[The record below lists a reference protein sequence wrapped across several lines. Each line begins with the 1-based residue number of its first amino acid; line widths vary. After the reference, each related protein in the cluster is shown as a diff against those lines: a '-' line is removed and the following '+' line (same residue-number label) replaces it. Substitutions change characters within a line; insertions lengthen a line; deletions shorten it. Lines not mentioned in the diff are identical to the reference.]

1 MSGHSAAVAP
11 PVGATR
17 RAPFARRAPR
27 TAGGQRRRFAWL
39 MLTPALLGM
48 LVFFVYPLVAT
59 VYFSFTRFDLVSAPQ
74 WIGLRNYR
82 YFLHEDPSVWQ
93 SVRNTMWLTAVM
105 VPSRILFGLACAG
118 IVTTVRRGS
127 GVLRTLFYL
136 PALAPPVAAT
146 VAFVFLFNPA
156 TGPVNQ
162 VLGWVG
168 IDGPL
173 WFNDPAWAK
182 PGLAVLG
189 LWAVGD
195 VMIILAAALLDVPRD
210 QYEAASLDGANA
222 AQRFRYVTLPN
233 IAPVLIFAVVTGV
246 IAMFQYFTEAVV
258 AAQVASGRANQGEGT
273 ATTLGYPSGS
283 TLTFSQWL
291 YQEGFT
297 NFYLGYTSAL
307 SVIMFVVAVGFIA
320 LLLLRSKAFVSGS
333 AA

>member
-1 MSGHSAAVAP
+1 VSVNVAR
-11 PVGATR
+11 GA
-17 RAPFARRAPR
+17 FASKAPR
-27 TAGGQRRRFAWL
+27 TATRQRKRFAWL

-82 YFLHEDPSVWQ
+82 YFLHEDPQVWQ
-93 SVRNTMWLTAVM
+93 SIRNTLWLTAVM
-105 VPSRILFGLACAG
+105 VPARILFGLGCAG
-118 IVTTVRRGS
+118 IVTTLKRGAS
-127 GVLRTLFYL
+127 VLRALYYL
-136 PALAPPVAAT
+136 PALAPPVATT

-162 VLGWVG
+162 VLGWIG

-182 PGLAVLG
+182 PGLVLLG
-189 LWAVGD
+189 LWGVGD
-195 VMIILAAALLDVPRD
+195 IMIILMASLLDVPRD
-210 QYEAASLDGANA
+210 QYEAASLDGANGP
-222 AQRFRYVTLPN
+222 QRFRYVTLPN
-233 IAPVLIFAVVTGV
+233 ISPVLIFAVVTGV
-246 IAMFQYFTEAVV
+246 IAMLQYFTEAVV

-297 NFYLGYTSAL
+297 NFYLGYASAL
-307 SVIMFVVAVGFIA
+307 AVIMFVVAVGFIV
-320 LLLLRSKAFVSGS
+320 LLLVRSKTFVNG
-333 AA
+333 AQA

>member
-1 MSGHSAAVAP
+1 MSGHDVAVAP
-11 PVGATR
+11 ALGATR
-17 RAPFARRAPR
+17 RGPFSGRAPSSV
-27 TAGGQRRRFAWL
+27 TAQRRRFAVL

-48 LVFFVYPLVAT
+48 LVFFGYPLVAT

-93 SVRNTMWLTAVM
+93 SVRNTLWLTAVL
-105 VPSRILFGLACAG
+105 VPARILFGLACAG
-118 IVTTVRRGS
+118 IVTSVKRGAS
-127 GVLRTLFYL
+127 VLRTLYYL

-162 VLGWVG
+162 ALGWVG
-168 IDGPL
+168 VDGPL
-173 WFNDPAWAK
+173 WFNDPSWAK
-182 PGLAVLG
+182 PGLALLG
-189 LWAVGD
+189 LWGVGD
-195 VMIILAAALLDVPRD
+195 IMIILMAALLDVPRD

-222 AQRFRYVTLPN
+222 RQRFRYVTLPN
-233 IAPVLIFAVVTGV
+233 ISPVLVFAVVTGV
-246 IAMFQYFTEAVV
+246 IAMLQYFTEAVV

-273 ATTLGYPSGS
+273 ATTLGYPNGS
-283 TLTFSQWL
+283 TLTFAQWL

-307 SVIMFVVAVGFIA
+307 SVVMFVVAVGFIA
-320 LLLLRSKAFVSGS
+320 LLLARSRTFVAGGE
-333 AA
+333 A

>member
-1 MSGHSAAVAP
+1 
-11 PVGATR
+11 
-17 RAPFARRAPR
+17 
-27 TAGGQRRRFAWL
+27 

-48 LVFFVYPLVAT
+48 LVFFVYPLIAT

-82 YFLHEDPSVWQ
+82 YFLHEDPAVWQ
-93 SVRNTMWLTAVM
+93 SIRNTLWLTAVM

-118 IVTTVRRGS
+118 IVTTVKRGG

-136 PALAPPVAAT
+136 PALAPPVAST

-156 TGPVNQ
+156 TGPVNH
-162 VLGWVG
+162 VLGWLG

-173 WFNDPAWAK
+173 WFNSPEWAK
-182 PGLAVLG
+182 PGLSLLG

-195 VMIILAAALLDVPRD
+195 VMIILVASLLDVPRD
-210 QYEAASLDGANA
+210 QYEAAGLDGANA
-222 AQRFRYVTLPN
+222 RQRFWYVTLPN
-233 IAPVLIFAVVTGV
+233 IAPVLVFSVVTGV
-246 IAMFQYFTEAVV
+246 IAMLQYFTEAVV

-283 TLTFSQWL
+283 MLTFSQWL

-307 SVIMFVVAVGFIA
+307 AVIMFVVAMGFVV
-320 LLLLRSKAFVSGS
+320 LLLVRSKTFVTGGQ
-333 AA
+333 A